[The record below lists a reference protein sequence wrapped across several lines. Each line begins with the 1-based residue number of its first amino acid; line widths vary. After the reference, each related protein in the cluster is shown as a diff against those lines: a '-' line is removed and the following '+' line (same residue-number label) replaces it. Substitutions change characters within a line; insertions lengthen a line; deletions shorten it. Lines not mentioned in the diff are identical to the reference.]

1 MSSYL
6 MKKVPWLQPI
16 TTNDSYTNIDNNY
29 YTSFFNNQIVRQVPL
44 SKSISLNFTHRHL
57 ERISH
62 QASSTVTSD
71 FASNGGL
78 SWSNYI
84 DHVHIY
90 CIYLLHTQRM
100 YVYIYIITYTIH
112 IQSSTISQY
121 INMYLLNSINLCN
134 ESLSYLAMSGQ
145 NCHNAPLCG
154 HFFDSFSTDLNA
166 KMPSTSCH
174 L

>member
-1 MSSYL
+1 MSNIWVIYNPLYYLCIYIYYWYYLYNLISYL
-6 MKKVPWLQPI
+6 MKQVPWLQPI

-44 SKSISLNFTHRHL
+44 NKNISLNLTHRHL

-62 QASSTVTSD
+62 QASSSVTSD

-84 DHVHIY
+84 DHVYTYILYIFITYTTHV
-90 CIYLLHTQRM
+90 CIY
-100 YVYIYIITYTIH
+100 IYITYTIH

-121 INMYLLNSINLCN
+121 HILICTVSIKF
-134 ESLSYLAMSGQ
+134 Y
-145 NCHNAPLCG
+145 
-154 HFFDSFSTDLNA
+154 
-166 KMPSTSCH
+166 
-174 L
+174 

>member
-1 MSSYL
+1 

-71 FASNGGL
+71 FASNGD
-78 SWSNYI
+78 YP
-84 DHVHIY
+84 DP
-90 CIYLLHTQRM
+90 
-100 YVYIYIITYTIH
+100 TI
-112 IQSSTISQY
+112 
-121 INMYLLNSINLCN
+121 
-134 ESLSYLAMSGQ
+134 
-145 NCHNAPLCG
+145 
-154 HFFDSFSTDLNA
+154 
-166 KMPSTSCH
+166 
-174 L
+174 